1 MHLHSNK
8 ICFQNDSQVH
18 EYFASLCLTWICVT
32 LFIIF
37 ELQQFIKV
45 SIKEKSLIA
54 YFNLQNVVEDLLII
68 AIIIFLSISSTH
80 VELASHLSGWILLV
94 GWANLTI
101 YIGKLASFGET
112 FYNSLFLAKKTV
124 GAMTVF
130 LPSLFGFTCAF
141 HIFDKGNSNFRTM
154 ISSILK
160 VFTMFTGEF
169 DYEDNFTSDKV
180 KADKGRNISLQVS
193 KQVSFEKPSSTKI
206 DFSDLVHWFCS
217 LWSSNHHEPLGC
229 TDDQFL

>member
-1 MHLHSNK
+1 MHLFHSNK
-8 ICFQNDSQVH
+8 ICFQNDAQAH
-18 EYFASLCLTWICVT
+18 EYFASLYITWICVT

-45 SIKEKSLIA
+45 SIKEKRLIA

-141 HIFDKGNSNFRTM
+141 HIFDKGNAKFRTM

-169 DYEDNFTSDKV
+169 DYDDNFTSDKV
-180 KADKGRNISLQVS
+180 RAHGGRNISLQVS
-193 KQVSFEKPSSTKI
+193 EHVSFEKNSK
-206 DFSDLVHWFCS
+206 
-217 LWSSNHHEPLGC
+217 
-229 TDDQFL
+229 